1 MNERSKFLSVK
12 SEFQELG
19 LGKATAKYLTGGGP
33 ADKKFESAS
42 SGLDRPVIAAAA
54 GFRCGGRAAG
64 CEQTGTVGRRLL
76 QPVRGD
82 GGQRRQA
89 GLGCRR
95 TRRIRLWANTAD
107 WT

>member
-1 MNERSKFLSVK
+1 MSFSSSFLSVK

-19 LGKATAKYLTGGGP
+19 LGKATARYLTGGGP

-42 SGLDRPVIAAAA
+42 SGLDRPVVAAAA
-54 GFRCGGRAAG
+54 GFRCGGRAAVG
-64 CEQTGTVGRRLL
+64 EQTGTGGRRLL
-76 QPVRGD
+76 QPA
-82 GGQRRQA
+82 GGNGRQRPQA
-89 GLGCRR
+89 GLGCNR